1 MCATLFSGAPRS
13 THDALEEA
21 ETDAETDAEIER
33 DKPRGT
39 SREGPRLAMG
49 LQEKIN
55 ANPTV
60 YAVAA
65 PASKK
70 FDVFDDC
77 DEDSADP
84 FEPEEIFG
92 AFVLAFRLLLHAMD
106 AAQASALDSD
116 SLTRGRAAMR
126 FGAMDG

>member
-1 MCATLFSGAPRS
+1 VPSRAE
-13 THDALEEA
+13 LEEA
-21 ETDAETDAEIER
+21 ETEETDATET
-33 DKPRGT
+33 DKRRRT
-39 SREGPRLAMG
+39 SGDGPASMG

-70 FDVFDDC
+70 FDVFDDR
-77 DEDSADP
+77 DEDSAEP

-92 AFVLAFRLLLHAMD
+92 ALSPS
-106 AAQASALDSD
+106 ASACACHAVQSP
-116 SLTRGRAAMR
+116 TR
-126 FGAMDG
+126 